1 MYHRVSN
8 VCTCYPE
15 CKQLNTYHHNSSNYT
30 SNINAQQLR
39 KEPIRPTLDILA
51 PPCDC
56 KTTCNLTQT
65 PIVTNTVVSC
75 NVVFDKK

>member
-1 MYHRVSN
+1 MRTESI
-8 VCTCYPE
+8 
-15 CKQLNTYHHNSSNYT
+15 S
-30 SNINAQQLR
+30 
-39 KEPIRPTLDILA
+39 PTLDILA

-65 PIVTNTVVSC
+65 PIVTNTVIGC